1 MEPMRNA
8 GDTLSLILDDIRLH
22 GAVFRESE
30 LRAPWAVRLATP
42 GLTSFH
48 IVVLGPVWLLRQD
61 AAALKLETGD
71 IAILPGGVEHRVQEA
86 TDSRAMPYD
95 LTPELDRV
103 HSQALKIGGD
113 GAPAQ
118 LLSGHFRF
126 DVNLAR
132 PLIAALPPV
141 IHLRSAGAP
150 PTWLRIGLQF
160 IAEEAAKPLPG
171 QQVIFNRVADILLVE
186 ALRDH
191 VQSMPEGAG
200 NWLLALRDTALS
212 SALAA
217 MHRNP
222 ERDWTVPDLAEI
234 AHLSR
239 SAFADRFTQVVGQP
253 PLSYLTEHRMR
264 IAAWKLAHSDASV
277 AQIAAQ
283 VGYASETAFSQAF
296 KRHHGEP
303 PSKMRT

>member
-1 MEPMRNA
+1 
-8 GDTLSLILDDIRLH
+8 
-22 GAVFRESE
+22 V
-30 LRAPWAVRLATP
+30 
-42 GLTSFH
+42 
-48 IVVLGPVWLLRQD
+48 QD
-61 AAALKLETGD
+61 A
-71 IAILPGGVEHRVQEA
+71 I
-86 TDSRAMPYD
+86 DSRVEPRD
-95 LTPELDRV
+95 LTPELDRM
-103 HSQALKIGGD
+103 HSQALKIGDEG
-113 GAPAQ
+113 PSVR
-118 LLSGHFRF
+118 LLSGHFEF

-132 PLIAALPPV
+132 PLVAALPPV
-141 IHLRSAGAP
+141 IHLRSAGTP
-150 PTWLRIGLQF
+150 PAWLRIGLQF

-191 VQSMPEGAG
+191 VQSLPEGAG
-200 NWLLALRDTALS
+200 SWLLALRDASLS
-212 SALAA
+212 RSLAA
-217 MHRNP
+217 MHRHP
-222 ERDWTVPDLAEI
+222 EKDWSVPELAEI

-264 IAAWKLAHSDASV
+264 LAAWKLAHSNASI

-303 PSKMRT
+303 PSKMRS